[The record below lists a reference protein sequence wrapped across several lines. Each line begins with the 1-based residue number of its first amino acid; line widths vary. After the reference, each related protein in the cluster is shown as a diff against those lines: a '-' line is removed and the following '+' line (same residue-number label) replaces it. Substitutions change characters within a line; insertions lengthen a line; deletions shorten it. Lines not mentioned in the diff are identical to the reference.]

1 MFQKKQ
7 NTMKKIYKSMPVLF
21 IALAILGVFA
31 SCKNEDV
38 NTGTPQIT
46 YVRITKPTAS
56 DSLIISAG
64 QGQLI
69 AIIGD
74 NLQDAREVWFN
85 DRQASLTPTYIT
97 KTSILVSVPTLVPVQ
112 ISNKLKI
119 IFVNG
124 DSLLY
129 NFSVKINKPEITSM
143 DCEYTLDGKT
153 ATLRGNYFYL
163 PITVIFPGDVQAT
176 NVSVDETNK
185 ILTVTVPSGTVPG
198 QITVT
203 SNFGTTKTNFW
214 FKDNRNIFISS
225 DPYQGWW
232 NASFVVNSP
241 GTADVPAINGNYI
254 RIVKNLGA
262 WGWQEIAG
270 GPANT
275 MLPQSQ
281 NISDD
286 AILNPSKY
294 NFKFEV
300 CTSKPYNGSGI
311 LFNVGT
317 QDGDHGNY
325 LWAPPYDTKG
335 QWQTVVIPFE
345 EVVKVNTDP
354 AVISYKVAPVVNHD
368 GYWSRVVFQG
378 ATGLDCDMSFDNFRV
393 VPKVAQ

>member
-1 MFQKKQ
+1 MPLLLIVM
-7 NTMKKIYKSMPVLF
+7 TM
-21 IALAILGVFA
+21 LGVFT
-31 SCKNEDV
+31 SCDKNGDV
-38 NTGTPQIT
+38 SKGTPQIT
-46 YVRITKPTAS
+46 YVRITRAAAA

-85 DRQASLTPTYIT
+85 DRQASLTPTYIS
-97 KTSILVSVPTLVPVQ
+97 KNSILVSVPTIVPVQ

-119 IFVNG
+119 IFANG

-129 NFSVKINKPEITSM
+129 DFSVKINKPEITSM
-143 DCEYTLDGKT
+143 DCEYVLDGKV
-153 ATLRGNYFYL
+153 ATFRGNYFYL
-163 PITVIFPGDVQAT
+163 PLTVTFPGDVQGT
-176 NVSVDETNK
+176 NVTVDETNK
-185 ILTVTVPSGTVPG
+185 ILTVTVPSGTTTG

-203 SNFGTTKTNFW
+203 SNFGTTKTDFL

-225 DPYQGWW
+225 DPFMGWW
-232 NASFVVNSP
+232 NASMVVNSP

-254 RIVKNLGA
+254 RIIKNLGA

-270 GPANT
+270 GPAST
-275 MLPQSQ
+275 MLPESQ
-281 NISDD
+281 NIPDD

-300 CTSKPYNGSGI
+300 CTTKPYNGSGV
-311 LFNVGT
+311 LFNVGN

-325 LWAPPYDTKG
+325 NWAPPYDTKG
-335 QWQTVVIPFE
+335 QWQTVVISYD
-345 EVVKVNTDP
+345 EVVKAYTVKP
-354 AVISYKVAPVVNHD
+354 IVNHD
-368 GYWSRVVFQG
+368 GYWARVVFQG
-378 ATGLDCDMSFDNFRV
+378 PTGLDCDMSFDNFRV

>member
-1 MFQKKQ
+1 
-7 NTMKKIYKSMPVLF
+7 MKKIYKSMPVLL
-21 IALAILGVFA
+21 IAIAILGVFA
-31 SCKNEDV
+31 SCNKEDV
-38 NTGTPQIT
+38 NKGTPQIT
-46 YVRITKPTAS
+46 YVRITKANAS
-56 DSLIISAG
+56 DSLIVSAG

-85 DRQASLTPTYIT
+85 DRQASLTPTYIS
-97 KTSILVSVPTLVPVQ
+97 KNSILVSVPTIVPVQ
-112 ISNKLKI
+112 INNKLKI
-119 IFVNG
+119 IFSSG

-129 NFSVKINKPEITSM
+129 DFSVKINKPEITSM
-143 DCEYTLDGKT
+143 DCEYVLDGKV

-163 PITVIFPGDVQAT
+163 PLTVTFPGDVQGT

-185 ILTVTVPSGTVPG
+185 ILTVTVPAGTTPG

-203 SNFGTTKTNFW
+203 SNFGTSKTDFW

-232 NASFVVNSP
+232 NASFVVNDP

-254 RIVKNLGA
+254 RIIKNLGA

-281 NISDD
+281 KIPDD
-286 AILNPSKY
+286 AILNPSLY

-300 CTSKPYNGSGI
+300 CTTKPYNGSGV

-325 LWAPPYDTKG
+325 SWAPPYDTKG
-335 QWQTVVIPFE
+335 QWQTVVIPYD
-345 EVVKVNTDP
+345 EVVKAYTVKPT
-354 AVISYKVAPVVNHD
+354 VNHD
-368 GYWSRVVFQG
+368 GYWTRVVFQG
-378 ATGLDCDMSFDNFRV
+378 PTGLDCDMSFDNFRV
-393 VPKVAQ
+393 VPKVSQ

>member
-1 MFQKKQ
+1 
-7 NTMKKIYKSMPVLF
+7 MKKIYKSMPVLL

-31 SCKNEDV
+31 SCNKEDV
-38 NTGTPQIT
+38 NKGTPQIT
-46 YVRITKPTAS
+46 YVRITKANAA
-56 DSLIISAG
+56 DSLIVSAG

-85 DRQASLTPTYIT
+85 DRQASLTPTYIS
-97 KTSILVSVPTLVPVQ
+97 KNSILVSVPTIVPVQ
-112 ISNKLKI
+112 INNKLKI
-119 IFVNG
+119 IFSSG

-129 NFSVKINKPEITSM
+129 DFSVKINKPEITSM
-143 DCEYTLDGKT
+143 DCEYVLDGKV

-163 PITVIFPGDVQAT
+163 PLTVTFPGDVQGT

-185 ILTVTVPSGTVPG
+185 ILTVTVPAGTTPG

-203 SNFGTTKTNFW
+203 SNFGTSKSDFW

-254 RIVKNLGA
+254 RIIKILGA

-281 NISDD
+281 KIPDD
-286 AILNPSKY
+286 AILNPSLY

-300 CTSKPYNGSGI
+300 CTTKPYNGSGI
-311 LFNVGT
+311 LFTVGT

-325 LWAPPYDTKG
+325 NWAPPYDTKG
-335 QWQTVVIPFE
+335 QWQTVVIPYD
-345 EVVKVNTDP
+345 EVVKAYTVKPT
-354 AVISYKVAPVVNHD
+354 VNHD
-368 GYWSRVVFQG
+368 GYWARVVFQG
-378 ATGLDCDMSFDNFRV
+378 PTGLDCDMSFDNFRV
-393 VPKVAQ
+393 VPKVSQ